1 MVEPL
6 HSIQSSGAVAFNQS
20 SRAESGAVAG
30 CIQSISQVDSARRF
44 MARAIHC
51 QFIYGYGAYDSF
63 YFEF

>member
-30 CIQSISQVDSARRF
+30 CIQSISQVDSARQF

-51 QFIYGYGAYDSF
+51 QFNGAYDSF